1 VHHEGIIHR
10 DIKPANILYTRD
22 RRSVKLI
29 DFGVAHFTPPT
40 RGTDA
45 SDDAID
51 PALFPFEELTKTI
64 GTPTFLAPEV
74 LWFSDDAHQ
83 LAPSPSYETFITTSW
98 GEGTSNQTSSAP
110 NPTKKRLPITKAI
123 DIWSLG
129 VTFYCLLFGRTP
141 FSIPLASNAY
151 RTEFV
156 LYNQIC
162 HEDWIV
168 DQYVG
173 ADHVPSGGRHPKHP
187 NREGPGAILL
197 LEQMLQKNPKHRI
210 TLSEIKAGVWF
221 KILAITSPFLCRRTD
236 GYWRTSR
243 MSTNGSAFLPL
254 LEKKTAH
261 LAGLRVPRWSSWSS
275 FLAIAN
281 FYWLLPPRTTVPR
294 SSISTTTVTISP
306 VEINVTTPEA
316 RRYQTISC
324 RELSRRRIWHRE
336 YAISQ
341 SLLSRA
347 QIVAEASRRI
357 SSIWCMIDGLYILD
371 CLDGFSY
378 WNCTLLFVSLGRLLC
393 KMLFLICERCSISS
407 PFPFSPEI
415 FRKSIQLWSAKWFRS
430 CDMLA
435 SILWLKF
442 SSEHKNN
449 NCCQQYNTPDNV
461 SLGLYCYKVIQLSLA
476 VHLIKWQWKLYVS

>member
-1 VHHEGIIHR
+1 MLRKVNQQGPGTRDQVKSLPNSTMNSIRKEIAIMKKCRHPHLVRLFEIIDDANAEKIYMIMEYLSGGPVEWANANDQPILLLKQTRRILRDVLLGLEYLHHEGVIHR

-40 RGTDA
+40 RGTDD

-74 LWFSDDAHQ
+74 LWFSDDAHK
-83 LAPSPSYETFITTSW
+83 LAPSPSYETFITTSL
-98 GEGTSNQTSSAP
+98 GEGTSNHTSSAP

-162 HEDWIV
+162 HEDWTV

-210 TLSEIKAGVWF
+210 ALSEIKAHGWVLKDIENVDEWTR
-221 KILAITSPFLCRRTD
+221 LSSPP
-236 GYWRTSR
+236 GEE
-243 MSTNGSAFLPL
+243 NGDQPSPSWVKSAKMKL
-254 LEKKTAH
+254 LK
-261 LAGLRVPRWSSWSS
+261 
-275 FLAIAN
+275 
-281 FYWLLPPRTTVPR
+281 LLPGNR
-294 SSISTTTVTISP
+294 
-306 VEINVTTPEA
+306 
-316 RRYQTISC
+316 
-324 RELSRRRIWHRE
+324 
-336 YAISQ
+336 
-341 SLLSRA
+341 
-347 QIVAEASRRI
+347 
-357 SSIWCMIDGLYILD
+357 
-371 CLDGFSY
+371 
-378 WNCTLLFVSLGRLLC
+378 
-393 KMLFLICERCSISS
+393 
-407 PFPFSPEI
+407 
-415 FRKSIQLWSAKWFRS
+415 
-430 CDMLA
+430 
-435 SILWLKF
+435 
-442 SSEHKNN
+442 
-449 NCCQQYNTPDNV
+449 
-461 SLGLYCYKVIQLSLA
+461 
-476 VHLIKWQWKLYVS
+476 